1 MSVRIKW
8 NLGGFDALRTS
19 SGVVA
24 MVEAEAKRIADACN
38 ATSVWGGY
46 HYEMANTAKRARA
59 RVWSSDR
66 RNDEARDNRLIRAM

>member
-38 ATSVWGGY
+38 AGSVWGGY
-46 HYEMANTAKRARA
+46 HYEMTTSRKRARA
-59 RVWSSDR
+59 RVWSGDR
-66 RNDEARDNRLIRAM
+66 RNDEARDQRLVRNM